1 MQSKTHKL
9 LKQVD
14 SLLEAF
20 RRHYEAVQTSNTI
33 AQMIQRDNWRHFQ
46 IEVANARQAIRIELE
61 KEAAK

>member
-1 MQSKTHKL
+1 MQSTHKL
-9 LKQVD
+9 LKKLD

-20 RRHYEAVQTSNTI
+20 HRHYEAVQTSNTI

-61 KEAAK
+61 KEAK